1 MQQRLPPYSPASA
14 LGFSIEGF
22 FFFGTL
28 RHSDCTSFNSVK
40 SHHLYRLLS
49 PLFYPHLSTL
59 ADTATATGPYKRPAH
74 YHHFSMEKDQSKAME
89 SQTKIET
96 ARASSGSGSRLGHD
110 RRAVTRSGDQCQ
122 EQQAHHSTKSQN
134 TFKTDAMRQA
144 EIRARAH
151 LRKRR
156 LHHASVTLAGESE
169 PPKGKGSQMYFLSDG
184 DIKDMVG
191 IVMDTLRQSLVSL
204 TCPRRVHGCRTG
216 TKDDNPTTSGFKYG
230 RTSIT
235 PRLSAAADPATTISL
250 PRTVFS
256 YTNWGGREFS
266 TTDSRVD
273 SSTKT
278 TILSRGSVSE
288 IVWAESPSTDVDGF
302 RDSLSSAGLFEDGI
316 SQHCLRCHSLS
327 KCVRCQKMIEA
338 ERTDSNCRFA
348 SLFPPSTNPNPVLN
362 KRVSRST
369 DDGSNIT
376 SFPELRPRQ
385 CTNDWLKP
393 PVEIEQLL
401 QTQSSNLYRRGVD
414 AHSGLAPNSPESVW
428 EQTLPLSV
436 PCDDSV
442 FNKNS
447 LFSAGACFQERRGT
461 ESSAGASGKHLG
473 NSIRSASR
481 GRRRSSKIPT
491 TNQSPWESQGQ
502 VFPHVLNKLRQNS
515 QHSILEE
522 GLHSREWATW
532 SPEPEM
538 LLPLEPSQAA
548 NSRSRDSI
556 IRERTLK
563 RPTVDTSG
571 IYEALTGSRMTKQ
584 KEKCAACSE
593 DNRPH
598 VCKDDLDSCT

>member
-1 MQQRLPPYSPASA
+1 MA
-14 LGFSIEGF
+14 
-22 FFFGTL
+22 
-28 RHSDCTSFNSVK
+28 
-40 SHHLYRLLS
+40 
-49 PLFYPHLSTL
+49 
-59 ADTATATGPYKRPAH
+59 
-74 YHHFSMEKDQSKAME
+74 KDESKAME
-89 SQTKIET
+89 SRPKIET
-96 ARASSGSGSRLGHD
+96 ARASSASSSRLGND
-110 RRAVTRSGDQCQ
+110 RRAVTSSGDQCQ

-191 IVMDTLRQSLVSL
+191 IVMDTLRQSFVSL
-204 TCPRRVHGCRTG
+204 TCPRRVHGSGPG
-216 TKDDNPTTSGFKYG
+216 TKDDDPTTSGFEYG

-266 TTDSRVD
+266 TTGSRFD
-273 SSTKT
+273 LSTKT

-288 IVWAESPSTDVDGF
+288 IVWAESPSSDVAEF

-316 SQHCLRCHSLS
+316 SQHCLTCHSLS

-348 SLFPPSTNPNPVLN
+348 SLFPPSTNPALN

-414 AHSGLAPNSPESVW
+414 AHSGLIPNSPESVW
-428 EQTLPLSV
+428 EQPLPLSV

-442 FNKNS
+442 FSKNP
-447 LFSAGACFQERRGT
+447 LFSAGTCFQERRGT

-473 NSIRSASR
+473 NSISSVSR
-481 GRRRSSKIPT
+481 GRRSSQIPT

-502 VFPHVLNKLRQNS
+502 LFPHVLNKLRQNS
-515 QHSILEE
+515 QHSIREE
-522 GLHSREWATW
+522 GLHSREWGTW

-548 NSRSRDSI
+548 NTRSRDSI

-571 IYEALTGSRMTKQ
+571 IYEALTGSRMTKP
-584 KEKCAACSE
+584 KKRCATCSE

-598 VCKDDLDSCT
+598 VCEDDLVSCT